1 MGHNRPPEREYDE
14 PHHQELSFTLKAK
27 RDLLGEVARMYAHG
41 TASQQELEEIACEF
55 ADALEKKALAK
66 LGAKR

>member
-1 MGHNRPPEREYDE
+1 MGYNQKPEREWDE

-41 TASQQELEEIACEF
+41 TATQAELEEMACEF
-55 ADALEKKALAK
+55 TYALENVAQAK
-66 LGAKR
+66 LRKK